1 MTKTEVTNQSV
12 FVNGVTA
19 TATEITENRTSQA
32 TVNISQNPGITV
44 EKDVTAVNGGEITE
58 VGLEDI
64 ITYTIK
70 VTNTGN
76 VDLTNLRVT
85 DDRAVSRT
93 YDGTPTTPNTT
104 NLVPNGTTLEAYD
117 SMEITVYYK
126 ITESDVLNQQAN
138 REFINTATAK
148 GTFNNGDITH
158 SDTATVTQQVEYP
171 NITIE
176 KKAPATVNAGSE
188 MTYTITLTNTG
199 YADGTVSVTDTLVDT
214 LTYVAKVSGVEPS
227 VNGQTLTWTDVL
239 VPKKG
244 STTLSFTV
252 KVGKATIGETITNT
266 ASIVD
271 TDKSSTAITKVNSKT
286 VTVEEYKEG
295 QTGNSDVNI
304 IFIMDTSSS
313 MNEPI
318 KGQSYDAYDSY
329 DRYWGTYDYY
339 IAPSDVPKTRL
350 YNAKSAIT
358 SFVNSVYANSEM
370 SNTNMS
376 FITFNND
383 GSKVTKYTLGE
394 EYNKTD
400 WWDDTETVTAT
411 DGNEYRYTTES
422 VRMGTKVISQRV
434 NNTNYGSLI
443 TAVNNVDIGA
453 RNSGFGTEISDALG
467 EARDLINTYKT
478 INDNRNVVI
487 VLGDGA
493 IDDNYSNNLASLERV
508 ADEIYS
514 IGFGSDATNIY
525 SDAYENLYDIST
537 NDKVYTAENSDEL
550 FNQFQD
556 ILSSLNNSKEYT
568 TGIGVS
574 GSIDAGT
581 IEFKMTD
588 SLVVSETS
596 PFTIMNGETEMIKCT
611 NINQLATYHIT
622 YNSRTNTVQWNI
634 NAYLADHPDTNLGNI
649 TIRYYVP
656 RNG

>member
-1 MTKTEVTNQSV
+1 
-12 FVNGVTA
+12 
-19 TATEITENRTSQA
+19 
-32 TVNISQNPGITV
+32 
-44 EKDVTAVNGGEITE
+44 
-58 VGLEDI
+58 
-64 ITYTIK
+64 
-70 VTNTGN
+70 
-76 VDLTNLRVT
+76 
-85 DDRAVSRT
+85 
-93 YDGTPTTPNTT
+93 
-104 NLVPNGTTLEAYD
+104 
-117 SMEITVYYK
+117 MEITVYYK

-148 GTFNNGDITH
+148 GTFNNGDITN

-199 YADGTVSVTDTLVDT
+199 YADGTVSVTDRLVDT
-214 LTYVAKVSGVEPS
+214 LTYISNVSGAAPS
-227 VNGQTLTWTDVL
+227 VNGQTLTWTDVV

-271 TDKSSTAITKVNSKT
+271 TDKSSTATTKVNSKT

-318 KGQSYDAYDSY
+318 KGQSYDAYDSISY
-329 DRYWGTYDYY
+329 TTDGLFYNYY
-339 IAPSDVPKTRL
+339 VAPSDVQKTRL

-358 SFVNSVYANSEM
+358 SFVNSVYADSEM

-383 GSKVTKYTLGE
+383 GTRVTKYTLGE
-394 EYNKTD
+394 EAGRYD
-400 WWDDTETVTAT
+400 RDTVTAT
-411 DGNEYRYTTES
+411 DGKEYTYTTER
-422 VRMGTKVISQRV
+422 VRMGTQVISQRV
-434 NNTNYGSLI
+434 DNTNYGTLI

-453 RNSGFGTEISDALG
+453 RNSGFGTRISSALG

-478 INDNRNVVI
+478 INDNRNIVI

-537 NDKVYTAENSDEL
+537 NDKVYTAENSEEL

-556 ILSSLNNSKEYT
+556 ILSSLNNSKECT

-581 IEFKMTD
+581 IEFRTTD
-588 SLVVSETS
+588 SLVVSEAS

-611 NINQLATYHIT
+611 NINQLGTYHIT
-622 YNSRTNTVQWNI
+622 YNSRTRTIRWAI

-649 TIRYYVP
+649 TIRYYIP